1 MRIHERGQLFDG
13 IRHIDG
19 RINLDPNPNINEIN
33 FINNNIEG
41 NQLMTDNTKR
51 IKIDIKKTED
61 VSMQNLNFNKK
72 ANSYYDD
79 IIMKE
84 GTKTKNSKNKDI

>member
-79 IIMKE
+79 IFFYI
-84 GTKTKNSKNKDI
+84 